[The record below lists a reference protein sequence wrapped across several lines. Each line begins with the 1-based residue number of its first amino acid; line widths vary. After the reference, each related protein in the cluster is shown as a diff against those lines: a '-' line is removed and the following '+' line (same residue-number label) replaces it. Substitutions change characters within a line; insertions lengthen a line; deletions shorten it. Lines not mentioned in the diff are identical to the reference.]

1 MTESARS
8 NVLLFIEVS
17 VLVPILLSYI
27 LSTRYRSNRRFVPR
41 GAFALS
47 LPKSQISSFVDFVLR
62 SLIFLSFIS
71 FFSQEVFV
79 YTDRTTFIAVEYI
92 SPVAKIHKVQKL
104 NIYKQRERGYTGGE
118 RGYTT

>member
-1 MTESARS
+1 MYY
-8 NVLLFIEVS
+8 LFIEVS

-27 LSTRYRSNRRFVPR
+27 LSTHYRSNRRFVPR

-47 LPKSQISSFVDFVLR
+47 LPKSQISSFVDFVLQ

-79 YTDRTTFIAVEYI
+79 STDRTTFIGVEYI
-92 SPVAKIHKVQKL
+92 APVAKIHKVQKL
-104 NIYKQRERGYTGGE
+104 NI
-118 RGYTT
+118 